1 MTIGANGPKPLF
13 VQQVNGG
20 FSEAPRQTVTI
31 GAGAYTLLEDTVR
44 STVAEEPA
52 KILQFERLLK
62 TSSVRSASSGK
73 QAKYG

>member
-13 VQQVNGG
+13 VQQVNG